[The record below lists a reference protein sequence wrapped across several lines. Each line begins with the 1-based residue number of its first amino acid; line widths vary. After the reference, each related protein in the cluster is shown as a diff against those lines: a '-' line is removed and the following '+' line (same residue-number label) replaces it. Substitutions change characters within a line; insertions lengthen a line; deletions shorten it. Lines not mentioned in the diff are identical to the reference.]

1 MPDVII
7 KKERFYNPADY
18 ALRKIGGTW
27 KMPVLYRLQ
36 KTPRRYSEL
45 LKNIP
50 HISQKMLTAALKDL
64 ERDGFITKQVFQE
77 VPPHTEYS
85 LTERGNAAVQVI
97 KVVRDF
103 GMQLMKEEGVD
114 YLNLLSHEKK

>member
-18 ALRKIGGTW
+18 ALKKIGGTW

-36 KTPRRYSEL
+36 QQPKRYSEL
-45 LKNIP
+45 QKDIP

-64 ERDGFITKQVFQE
+64 EKNGFITKQIFRE

-85 LTERGNAAVQVI
+85 LTERGKAAVQVI

-114 YLNLLSHEKK
+114 YQDLLTNGKQ